1 MCNHGGRVVIE
12 PRQTQVLAGG
22 GFVICEPDL
31 IGAPIS
37 GCPVKTTAVT
47 SPCLAVVEILPGS
60 TAPTVMV
67 VGRAAYLAT
76 LRGITNGRPPGTIVV
91 DSAGQFVVEAL

>member
-1 MCNHGGRVVIE
+1 
-12 PRQTQVLAGG
+12 
-22 GFVICEPDL
+22 
-31 IGAPIS
+31 
-37 GCPVKTTAVT
+37 
-47 SPCLAVVEILPGS
+47 VVEILPGS